1 MKKVRFGEWFSE
13 GFGLLKNEWRTW
25 VLISL
30 IYIIPVGLIYGISQV
45 ISFQISPQMPSNA
58 RTFSEI
64 IAMMTQSLAQSLVLS
79 LLTAFGINIV
89 QAFLLGG
96 VYRTAFKQ
104 IKGEPISVG
113 DMFSGMDLFVKIL
126 VAAVLLTI
134 IQFIGALLCYIP
146 LLIAQGMLFFTVPLI
161 VRKNME
167 PVEALKASFEATKR
181 EWLVFTAFAFVLNIA
196 AMIGVIACG
205 IGILFTLPLL
215 FLCTAV
221 AYRDWFEP
229 ESRQVSIEAPKMKYC
244 HACGAPMEQAANF
257 CGNCGAGQP

>member
-13 GFGLLKNEWRTW
+13 GFGLLKNEWQTW
-25 VLISL
+25 VLIGL

-45 ISFQISPQMPSNA
+45 ISFQISQQMSSHA
-58 RTFSEI
+58 RTLSEI
-64 IAMMTQSLAQSLVLS
+64 ITMMTQSMAQSLVLS
-79 LLTAFGINIV
+79 LITAFGMNIV

-96 VYRTAFKQ
+96 IYRTAFKQ

-134 IQFIGALLCYIP
+134 IQFVGAMLCYIP
-146 LLIAQGMLFFTVPLI
+146 MLIAQGMLFFTFPLI

-167 PVEALKASFEATKR
+167 PVEALKASFEATKA
-181 EWLVFTAFAFVLNIA
+181 EWLIFIAFAFVLNIA
-196 AMIGVIACG
+196 AMIGVVACG

-229 ESRQVSIEAPKMKYC
+229 ESRPVPAEAPKMKYC
-244 HACGAPMEQAANF
+244 HACGAPLEMSANF
-257 CGNCGAGQP
+257 CGVCGASRQ